1 MVPYSGCGHG
11 SFNRYWNQ
19 KGGYYGPKSREVRAF
34 MRDSRNYELEY
45 YGNNRSQGA
54 LLPDRYKDSAD
65 FIGPQEKSQY
75 FQ

>member
-1 MVPYSGCGHG
+1 
-11 SFNRYWNQ
+11 
-19 KGGYYGPKSREVRAF
+19 